1 MLLTDGE
8 GVYKVSGEE
17 NAMAI
22 VLTPKSLYN
31 LISQTEPSDNRLLVH
46 VKLTDS
52 CLRALEEYQ
61 SAEVWFNEF
70 DILSHRHGFDSLSVK
85 RKALFLK

>member
-1 MLLTDGE
+1 MLLTDGQ
-8 GVYKVSGEE
+8 GVYKVSREE

-61 SAEVWFNEF
+61 SAEVWFYEF
-70 DILSHRHGFDSLSVK
+70 DILSHKHGFDSPHK
-85 RKALFLK
+85 CEA